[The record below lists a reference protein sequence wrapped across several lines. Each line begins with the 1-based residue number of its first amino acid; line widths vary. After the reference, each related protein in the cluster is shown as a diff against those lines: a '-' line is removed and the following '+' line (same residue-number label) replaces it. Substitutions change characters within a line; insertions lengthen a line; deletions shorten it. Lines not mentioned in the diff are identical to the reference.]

1 MTTNLPVLIDQWER
15 SNREVIRV
23 QLTEF
28 NGNKLIEA
36 RIFHQQYGDEFVRTY
51 KGLSLGLKHFP
62 RLLKA
67 LTEADLVA
75 AKLNLKRD

>member
-1 MTTNLPVLIDQWER
+1 MTINLPVVIDQWER

-28 NGNKLIEA
+28 NGTKLIEA
-36 RIFHQQYGDEFVRTY
+36 RIFHQQYGGEFVRTF

-67 LTEADLVA
+67 LNDAEIVA
-75 AKLNLKRD
+75 VKLNLMRG